1 MSDKARSYRN
11 TALIAISSVI
21 NIFFSIIKN
30 KFLAIFVG
38 PAGIGS
44 FGILSDFVATV
55 SSIGSFGIATSGVQA
70 IAKASTESNDQVKK
84 TYNTLR
90 YIYTIISLTI
100 VVGIY
105 FLAPYIS
112 KLLVKNESFT
122 WFIRIASLTI
132 VFKLRSFI
140 QGNLITGLQRVGLL
154 AKGTAMQGFIAM
166 VVGIGLAYFLGI
178 QAVPYLVL
186 SLGMGSWVVTFIQSR
201 KILSEL
207 PNTKKRLPLKQ
218 MLPVFLIGIS
228 TTWSGLLENIV
239 SITSKGSIARNFGQD
254 FVGYYQ
260 VAIGFTY
267 TYISFITQSI
277 TSDYYPRLVAI
288 VSKGSDE
295 VAKFVN
301 QQIAI
306 SMSLVTPLLF
316 IMLTFSKLFL
326 TLLFSSKF
334 LPANSLINYTVA
346 GTFIL
351 VVAWPIGYVFLAH
364 RATKIY
370 IVSELIGNSTLL
382 FLNLGAIWMANFPL
396 LGLAY
401 VLHFVIYLGVI
412 IYIFYR
418 KFNGYITKN
427 NMKTFVINASV
438 ITIII
443 IAKILFV
450 PVVTYVLGS
459 LLILSFFY
467 ICRNEYIFMFNSI
480 FNKQKNK
487 QLKNN

>member
-1 MSDKARSYRN
+1 
-11 TALIAISSVI
+11 
-21 NIFFSIIKN
+21 
-30 KFLAIFVG
+30 
-38 PAGIGS
+38 
-44 FGILSDFVATV
+44 
-55 SSIGSFGIATSGVQA
+55 
-70 IAKASTESNDQVKK
+70 
-84 TYNTLR
+84 
-90 YIYTIISLTI
+90 
-100 VVGIY
+100 
-105 FLAPYIS
+105 
-112 KLLVKNESFT
+112 
-122 WFIRIASLTI
+122 
-132 VFKLRSFI
+132 
-140 QGNLITGLQRVGLL
+140 
-154 AKGTAMQGFIAM
+154 MQGFIAM